1 MLLSFSLQ
9 VPSSAANLF
18 PHFSS
23 VKDTAAAATVADGAL
38 KAVVQTAFDL
48 HHLNSMPAWQ
58 LHQQLV
64 ELDLLVDDKEE
75 KEEKD
80 KDEKD
85 KDKPKVLSPYN
96 VRVMEA
102 LVETLVAAGRD
113 VALGF
118 GCHFGWAIEGA
129 IGSAMKIDASYLSP
143 HVNTASRLEAATKQ
157 LRTPLLMSGIVRATS
172 SKKIRTRI

>member
-1 MLLSFSLQ
+1 
-9 VPSSAANLF
+9 VKDSAAA
-18 PHFSS
+18 
-23 VKDTAAAATVADGAL
+23 VTVADGAL

-64 ELDLLVDDKEE
+64 ELDLLVDDKER
-75 KEEKD
+75 D
-80 KDEKD
+80 D

-96 VRVMEA
+96 ARVMEA

-157 LRTPLLMSGIVRATS
+157 LRTPLLMSGAIS
-172 SKKIRTRI
+172 SYSRTQTP